1 MLSGQLESKEDNDD
15 YNQRSLTMNTG
26 SELREPE
33 PGSETHEGKAETPT
47 KGPEEV
53 KAKPDELRAIKQDT
67 TTTWEELDA
76 LFIKNWICPI
86 ITSGDI
92 LQA

>member
-1 MLSGQLESKEDNDD
+1 MLSGQLESKKDNDD

-26 SELREPE
+26 SELHEPE

-53 KAKPDELRAIKQDT
+53 KAKLGELRAIKQDT

-76 LFIKNWICPI
+76 LFIKNWICPV
-86 ITSGDI
+86 ITSSGI
-92 LQA
+92 LRS